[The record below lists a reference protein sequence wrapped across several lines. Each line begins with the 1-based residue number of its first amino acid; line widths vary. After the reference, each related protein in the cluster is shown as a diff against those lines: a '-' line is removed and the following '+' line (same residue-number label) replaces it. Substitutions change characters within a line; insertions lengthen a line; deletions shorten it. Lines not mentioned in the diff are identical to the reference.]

1 MKHEGAREIAEE
13 DGVRPVHVR
22 KVTFKSDS
30 SNGLHCDGE
39 TEVKPPQSP
48 CTASREDT
56 NGHRHESSTCSDKD
70 LCDGDRKQSSG
81 KIVGILRPR
90 SVSLSPLVFEAMIQ
104 TRSRFKQSELSKAIR
119 RSNET
124 RGLIEKLKQQIF
136 RHFEQRQREQN
147 SHGACRTTSESKE
160 SIEGGEKDRAAHA
173 SKKRRMV
180 CIQSTRD
187 MMNQTLPSSMMPFVE
202 ETLRD
207 AHFLHRRRKENGH
220 GRIIHKILIE
230 QHKQI
235 MKQLQYNEG
244 RKGEPK
250 LSSRHQSHNTEPS

>member
-1 MKHEGAREIAEE
+1 MKHEGEREIAEE

-30 SNGLHCDGE
+30 ANGLHCDAE
-39 TEVKPPQSP
+39 SDAKPPP

-56 NGHRHESSTCSDKD
+56 NGHRHETSTCSDKD
-70 LCDGDRKQSSG
+70 LCDGDRKQPSG
-81 KIVGILRPR
+81 KVVGILRPR
-90 SVSLSPLVFEAMIQ
+90 SVSLSPLVFEAMIH

-136 RHFEQRQREQN
+136 QHFEQRQRTQN
-147 SHGACRTTSESKE
+147 SNGACETTSQSKE
-160 SIEGGEKDRAAHA
+160 SSKSEEKDHAAQA

-180 CIQSTRD
+180 CVQSTKD

-207 AHFLHRRRKENGH
+207 AHFLHRRRKENRH

-235 MKQLQYNEG
+235 LKQLQYNQSRNG
-244 RKGEPK
+244 GPK
-250 LSSRHQSHNTEPS
+250 HSYRPQSDNTKPS